1 MAPPFLPPRLVALAA
16 LIALAGPVACT
27 DNAESPAATSPAA
40 TSTTVHDDDDGVL
53 LLGLVVPRIGAG
65 AEVGLSVRTAVT
77 LAVAEINA
85 EGGVNGQKVRV
96 VIREEGDNPAT
107 TVLAM
112 QDLVQLDVDAIIG
125 PTSSV
130 NTLGSLDVAVDA
142 GVLTCSPTASAL
154 ALDAFP
160 DNGLF
165 LRTIP
170 SDSLQATAIARLVD
184 DSGNSTAVVVYLDD
198 PYGRPFA
205 EEVRAAL
212 RAEGTGVT
220 DFIGFTSSEDS
231 LAATVEQVVEAQPGM
246 VVVIADDTTGPAVI
260 TAIDAATDS
269 LNPSYVVNDSL
280 RRPAAAAQPFGR
292 LLAERIQGVSPLA
305 YAGSTTF
312 TEALQTVDPD
322 ATGLFAHNA
331 YNCVNLIALAAQSAG
346 TAASSAVAA
355 AIPAIT
361 IGGTSCASFAEC
373 STAMSDGRN
382 IDYDG
387 PTGVLSISSGG
398 DLASAVFEV
407 FGFDA
412 TGRDVATGTLV
423 IGAG

>member
-1 MAPPFLPPRLVALAA
+1 MARRSLPPGLAALAA
-16 LIALAGPVACT
+16 LTALAGPVACT
-27 DNAESPAATSPAA
+27 GNAESPPVTSPAQTA
-40 TSTTVHDDDDGVL
+40 TTVDDDDGVL
-53 LLGLVVPRIGAG
+53 LLGLVVPRIGGG
-65 AEVGLSVRTAVT
+65 AEVGLSVRTTVT
-77 LAVAEINA
+77 LAVTEINA

-96 VIREEGDNPAT
+96 VVREEGDNPAT

-160 DNGLF
+160 DKGLF
-165 LRTIP
+165 LRTVP

-184 DSGNSTAVVVYLDD
+184 DSGNNTAVVVYLDD

-205 EEVRAAL
+205 EEVRVAL

-220 DFIGFTSSEDS
+220 DFIGFTASEDS

-260 TAIDAATDS
+260 TAIDAADS

-292 LLAERIQGVSPLA
+292 LLAERIQGVSPRA

-312 TEALQTVDPD
+312 TEALLTVDPD

-331 YNCVNLIALAAQSAG
+331 YNCVNLIALAAQSVG
-346 TAASSAVAA
+346 TVDSSAIAA

-361 IGGTSCASFAEC
+361 IGGTSCASFPEC

-398 DLASAVFEV
+398 DPVSAVFEV
-407 FGFDA
+407 FGFDE

>member
-1 MAPPFLPPRLVALAA
+1 MVNHSLSLRLAALAA
-16 LIALAGPVACT
+16 LAGLVACT
-27 DNAESPAATSPAA
+27 DNAESPTATSPAQ
-40 TSTTVHDDDDGVL
+40 TTTTVVHDDDGVL

-77 LAVAEINA
+77 LAVTEINE

-96 VIREEGDNPAT
+96 VIREEGDDPAT

-165 LRTIP
+165 LRTMP
-170 SDSLQATAIARLVD
+170 SDSLQASAIARLVD

-205 EEVRAAL
+205 EEVRVAL

-220 DFIGFTSSEDS
+220 DFIGFTASEDS

-260 TAIDAATDS
+260 TAIDAAADS
-269 LNPSYVVNDSL
+269 LDPSYVVNDSL
-280 RRPAAAAQPFGR
+280 RRPAAAAQPFGQ
-292 LLAERIQGVSPLA
+292 LLAERIQGVSPRA
-305 YAGSTTF
+305 YAGSTVF

-331 YNCVNLIALAAQSAG
+331 YNCVNLIALAAQSVG
-346 TAASSAVAA
+346 TVDSSAITA

-361 IGGTSCASFAEC
+361 IGGTSCASFPEC
-373 STAMSDGRN
+373 STAMADGRN

-387 PTGVLSISSGG
+387 PTGVLSIGSGG
-398 DLASAVFEV
+398 DPVSAVFEV

-412 TGRDVATGTLV
+412 TGRDVAIGTLV
-423 IGAG
+423 VGVG